1 MLAAITLLQICYKKP
16 SIGKW
21 SCQTKKKHFKS
32 SQNAAIN
39 TLYSTLINVRSQ
51 QLDNLKDFEY

>member
-1 MLAAITLLQICYKKP
+1 MKMSKL
-16 SIGKW
+16 
-21 SCQTKKKHFKS
+21 KKKHFKS

-51 QLDNLKDFEY
+51 QLDNLKDFKY